1 MSSGEGA
8 SEAASRPA
16 ARRAWYGLLLALGAA
31 ITFSGKAIIIK
42 LGYRYG
48 VDSVT
53 LLMYRMLFALPL
65 FAWMAWRAGRGRPRL
80 SGRDLGLVG
89 ALGFVFYASA
99 FLNFLGLNYISAN
112 LERLIMY
119 LLPTVVLLVGFV
131 LFGRTVSRLQVL
143 ALVLSYSGVLLVFG
157 HELQIQGSHVGLG
170 TLMIFTCVVAYA
182 VYMVGSAE
190 LLKRLGP
197 MRVSGW
203 TSTVACL
210 LCIGQFLLMRPLSA
224 AAVPTSV
231 LWLSLANGL
240 VCTAAPGLLLMMAM
254 ERLGAGVTAQVGMV
268 GPMSTI
274 LMSVLILGEPFTV
287 WVAAGTALVMGGV
300 WMLTRE
306 RSAGAANA

>member
-1 MSSGEGA
+1 MVVPRHA
-8 SEAASRPA
+8 L
-16 ARRAWYGLLLALGAA
+16 YGLLLALGAA
-31 ITFSGKAIIIK
+31 VTFSGKAIIIK

-65 FAWMAWRAGRGRPRL
+65 FAVMAWRAGRGQARL
-80 SGRDLGLVG
+80 SGRDLVLFG

-112 LERLIMY
+112 LERLMMY
-119 LLPTVVLLVGFV
+119 LLPTVVLLFGFL
-131 LFGRTVSRLQVL
+131 LFGRTVSRLQML
-143 ALVLSYSGVLLVFG
+143 ALVVSYSGVLLVFG
-157 HELQIQGSHVGLG
+157 HELQVQGTHVGLG
-170 TLMIFTCVVAYA
+170 AAMIFACVVAYA
-182 VYMVGSAE
+182 VYMVGSGE

-203 TSTVACL
+203 TSSVACL

-224 AAVPTSV
+224 AAVPTPV
-231 LWLSLANGL
+231 LWLSLVNGL
-240 VCTAAPGLLLMMAM
+240 LCTAAPGLLLMMAM
-254 ERLGAGVTAQVGMV
+254 ARLGAGVTAQIGMV

-287 WVAAGTALVMGGV
+287 WVATGTALVMGGV
-300 WMLTRE
+300 WMLTRD
-306 RSAGAANA
+306 RSAGAASA